1 MYKTIDMQPLVFAA
15 LERKGAAAFFRPGS
29 WYTIGMPR
37 PRGKHMGSLMQQHA
51 GDGRVQH
58 ELKEM
63 QETHDLRNID
73 DDVEDV
79 ATLFAWEAPEHA
91 HRPKSPRWF
100 VALAVAVTV
109 LVGFYLF
116 SYNFIGALTTALV
129 GGLLYWIAQRKP
141 AIVAYRI
148 MVDGVAIGTMLY
160 HFRDLAAFN
169 IVYEPDETRTVI
181 LRSRKHFTPL
191 LHMEIGEVD
200 PVAIRDILIEFLPED
215 QNMQEPLVDILARRL
230 GF

>member
-1 MYKTIDMQPLVFAA
+1 MQ
-15 LERKGAAAFFRPGS
+15 
-29 WYTIGMPR
+29 R
-37 PRGKHMGSLMQQHA
+37 PRRHQAEQRLKTHVK
-51 GDGRVQH
+51 DPRVQH

-91 HRPKSPRWF
+91 HRPKSLRWF
-100 VALAVAVTV
+100 VALAVAVTS

-116 SYNFIGALTTALV
+116 FYNFIGALTTALV
-129 GGLLYWIAQRKP
+129 GGLLYWIAQRPP
-141 AIVAYRI
+141 AVVAYRI

-191 LHMEIGEVD
+191 LHMEIGEAD